1 LPNVV
6 AADEYISMCT
16 EGGADFIK
24 ENMAEHNA
32 NRLIVAA

>member
-1 LPNVV
+1 VD
-6 AADEYISMCT
+6 ADEYISMCT

-24 ENMAEHNA
+24 EHMEESNA

>member
-1 LPNVV
+1 
-6 AADEYISMCT
+6 MCT

-24 ENMAEHNA
+24 ENMAEYNA